1 MRTVIQPGVRGLPV
15 LIPAIGTVA
24 LFICAW
30 TALSSSHFLSVH
42 NVCTCLMNI
51 YPCSSRKQRLFA
63 CIWIF
68 VHDRCVW
75 VGKGGG
81 GNVCCICLKLKFI
94 SHHGTTVPLWTIES
108 FSHALFNILL
118 SFTIIY
124 HKFIIISNSR
134 LNLVIR
140 KIAPRKIVY
149 SVWWYSMVS
158 TLDGIRNSRHNP
170 VIRLSSLRKIVYFI
184 QWCLW
189 LQQLMASCLLLSYS
203 FSAYYFYSS
212 MNLLHCFVEN
222 ISCKCIHPFLPL

>member
-1 MRTVIQPGVRGLPV
+1 MFSCFLCGLNCFCSVVMRTVIQPGVRGRPV

-134 LNLVIR
+134 LNLVI
-140 KIAPRKIVY
+140 
-149 SVWWYSMVS
+149 
-158 TLDGIRNSRHNP
+158 TLFDDI
-170 VIRLSSLRKIVYFI
+170 
-184 QWCLW
+184 LW
-189 LQQLMASCLLLSYS
+189 FQHLMASGTLDIIQSLD
-203 FSAYYFYSS
+203 
-212 MNLLHCFVEN
+212 
-222 ISCKCIHPFLPL
+222 

>member
-1 MRTVIQPGVRGLPV
+1 MFSCFLCGLNCFCSVVMRTVIQPGVRGLPV

-108 FSHALFNILL
+108 FSHQPSMVPHEPLNHLVMHYSTFYYRSLL
-118 SFTIIY
+118 STISSSSSAI
-124 HKFIIISNSR
+124 
-134 LNLVIR
+134 
-140 KIAPRKIVY
+140 
-149 SVWWYSMVS
+149 
-158 TLDGIRNSRHNP
+158 LD
-170 VIRLSSLRKIVYFI
+170 
-184 QWCLW
+184 
-189 LQQLMASCLLLSYS
+189 
-203 FSAYYFYSS
+203 
-212 MNLLHCFVEN
+212 
-222 ISCKCIHPFLPL
+222 

>member
-1 MRTVIQPGVRGLPV
+1 MLYLSKTKIYQSSWHYGPLMNHLVIQ
-15 LIPAIGTVA
+15 
-24 LFICAW
+24 
-30 TALSSSHFLSVH
+30 SSTQYGS
-42 NVCTCLMNI
+42 
-51 YPCSSRKQRLFA
+51 P
-63 CIWIF
+63 
-68 VHDRCVW
+68 
-75 VGKGGG
+75 
-81 GNVCCICLKLKFI
+81 
-94 SHHGTTVPLWTIES
+94 WTIES

-203 FSAYYFYSS
+203 FSAYFYSS